1 MRLKKYDSNSNLVYG
16 FYEPNGEIV
25 IFTGYFKN
33 GWLRNYCI
41 NNNDIGY
48 SFTNTN
54 KSFNI

>member
-1 MRLKKYDSNSNLVYG
+1 MRLKKYDSNSNLDYG

-33 GWLRNYCI
+33 NWLRCYCND
-41 NNNDIGY
+41 NNEIGY
-48 SFTNTN
+48 SFTNTI